1 MPSVT
6 EKQLCKVSTRFPLES
21 RLYMCTE
28 QFPFSGVHEYS
39 TIPIGRDNHTYK
51 VTIDLRL
58 FFGVD
63 KRYGDV

>member
-1 MPSVT
+1 MPIDLFCSLIFRPSVT

-21 RLYMCTE
+21 RLYMYTE

-51 VTIDLRL
+51 VTKQT
-58 FFGVD
+58 G
-63 KRYGDV
+63 G